1 MIELRN
7 KLVSIC
13 DELDRVRKYPSIGF
27 DSYIYGLLTSSY
39 DSLSRSICF
48 INTFIDD
55 DEQKVY

>member
-7 KLVSIC
+7 KLVCIC
-13 DELDRVRKYPSIGF
+13 DELDRVRNYPSIGF

-48 INTFIDD
+48 LNSFID
-55 DEQKVY
+55 DEQKVI

>member
-7 KLVSIC
+7 KLVCIC
-13 DELDRVRKYPSIGF
+13 DELDRVRNYSSIGF

-48 INTFIDD
+48 LNSFID
-55 DEQKVY
+55 DEQKVI

>member
-7 KLVSIC
+7 KLIC
-13 DELDRVRKYPSIGF
+13 ICGEIDRLRNYPSIGF

-48 INTFIDD
+48 LNSFIDN
-55 DEQKVY
+55 DE